1 VIDNQTFYNHS
12 FDIYGQSPKGLSW
25 SSQYTQEIRFE
36 IITQLLFTENS
47 SQCSIV
53 DAGCGFA
60 DLYEYWQNQ
69 GISPLHYIGIDSME
83 KFIQIA
89 SKRFTKVSFLQ
100 RDILKDAL
108 PKADWYIASG
118 SLNILN
124 DFQTWLFLEKM
135 LLFSRKG
142 IVFNILQGE
151 KKSYRFNYKTPD
163 EIETFAQTKNLTCK
177 IIQGYLPNDMSV
189 MISKEVIETTK

>member
-1 VIDNQTFYNHS
+1 MIDNQTFYNHS

-25 SSQYTQEIRFE
+25 NSKHTQEIRFE
-36 IITQLLFTENS
+36 IITQLLLDENS
-47 SQCSIV
+47 HECSIV

-69 GISPLHYIGIDSME
+69 GIAPSHYIGIDSME

-100 RDILKDAL
+100 RDILKDTL

-135 LLFSRKG
+135 LMFARKG
-142 IVFNILQGE
+142 IIFNILHGE
-151 KKSYRFNYKTPD
+151 KKSHRFNYKTVQ
-163 EIETFAQTKNLTCK
+163 EIEAFADMKNLTCK

-189 MISKEVIETTK
+189 KISKETIETTK